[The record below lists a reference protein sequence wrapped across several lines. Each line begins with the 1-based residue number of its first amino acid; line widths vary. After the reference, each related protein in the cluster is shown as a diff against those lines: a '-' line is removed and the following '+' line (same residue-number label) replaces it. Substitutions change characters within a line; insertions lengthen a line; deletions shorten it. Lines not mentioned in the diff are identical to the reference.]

1 MQIRRRL
8 GMLISV
14 FGLCAAAPALSQ
26 SDQAQSDV
34 TEGQKLYIA
43 QCQMCHGFNVE
54 EAARAPVR
62 PDRLLVAHATG
73 ATQTLLDVPGLRV
86 DVPGLRDIATLPE
99 DGVRLAFAPP
109 FGPNLRGI
117 IGREAG
123 TAPGFE
129 YSRSF
134 MDALKG
140 MVWTEGTLDWWIRD
154 TQAWVPGVV
163 MYYRQA
169 DPEVRRKIIAFLKAN
184 P

>member
-1 MQIRRRL
+1 MNLLRCLMFLVSIL
-8 GMLISV
+8 A
-14 FGLCAAAPALSQ
+14 LCAAAR
-26 SDQAQSDV
+26 AQSDV
-34 TEGQKLYIA
+34 VEGEKLYIA
-43 QCQMCHGFNVE
+43 HCRMCHGFNE
-54 EAARAPVR
+54 PTQAMPSPRAPTR
-62 PDRLLVAHATG
+62 RLLAHAPT
-73 ATQTLLDVPGLRV
+73 ASM
-86 DVPGLRDIATLPE
+86 RDI
-99 DGVRLAFAPP
+99 GGQLAFAPP

-129 YSRSF
+129 YSRAF
-134 MDALKG
+134 LDALKG